1 MAIGYGYPLLTIV
14 MAIGYWLLAIVDGYT
29 LLLWLLIIVNRYWF
43 FWAIG
48 YFEVQFLELGFS
60 KVKH

>member
-1 MAIGYGYPLLTIV
+1 LV
-14 MAIGYWLLAIVDGYT
+14 IVDGYR
-29 LLLWLLIIVNRYWF
+29 LLLWLSIIVNGYWI

-60 KVKH
+60 KVKY